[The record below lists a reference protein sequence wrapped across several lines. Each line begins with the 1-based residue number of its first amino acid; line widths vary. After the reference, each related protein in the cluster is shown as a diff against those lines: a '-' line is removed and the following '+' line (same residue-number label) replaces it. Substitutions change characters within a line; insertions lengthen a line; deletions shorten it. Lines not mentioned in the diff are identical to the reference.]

1 MQLGV
6 GFGLQFAAAG
16 EGLAGFVVQDE
27 IMLQAANSG
36 RAVQAQQQGVELVTE
51 VAVEQRKN
59 FGLLLGG

>member
-27 IMLQAANSG
+27 IML
-36 RAVQAQQQGVELVTE
+36 
-51 VAVEQRKN
+51 
-59 FGLLLGG
+59 